1 MFENN
6 ENLFELERQ
15 GIEYLFQ
22 LIKDPIG
29 ERSPLFFKRL
39 NEKDL
44 KKVPMLNQILYLM
57 NYINEAGEIPLTKTG
72 NLKTALVDE
81 LYNQGF
87 LQDNDIEAGI
97 TKLHGQ
103 NSSLTINL
111 TKILL
116 DISDLTKK
124 RYNKYSLTKRGKK
137 LLQKPNQLLQY
148 IFHLFGETFNMAY
161 FDGYPDDG
169 IGNVGYGFSLLLL
182 NKFANEPR
190 ETVFYADEYLDL
202 VPQFLNKPFD
212 SLLEDRESAQRVY
225 VLRTFNRFLDFFGII
240 EIDGDRLLDLLE
252 SEIKT
257 TPLFHKFIGFVPPI
271 NSE

>member
-6 ENLFELERQ
+6 KNLFEMERQ

-22 LIKDPIG
+22 IIKDPVG

-87 LQDNDIEAGI
+87 VQYYYIQTVI

-124 RYNKYSLTKRGKK
+124 RYNKYSLTKRGEK

-169 IGNVGYGFSLLLL
+169 IGNVGYGFTLLLL
-182 NKFANEPR
+182 NKFGNESR
-190 ETVFYADEYLDL
+190 EAAFYANEYLDL

-212 SLLEDRESAQRVY
+212 SLLEERESAQRAY
-225 VLRTFNRFLDFFGII
+225 ILRTFNRFLDFFGII

-252 SEIKT
+252 IEIKT
-257 TPLFHKFIGFVPPI
+257 TPLFNKFIGFVPPT

>member
-1 MFENN
+1 MATMFENN
-6 ENLFELERQ
+6 KNLFEMERQ

-22 LIKDPIG
+22 IIKDPVG

-57 NYINEAGEIPLTKTG
+57 NYINEAGEIPLT
-72 NLKTALVDE
+72 
-81 LYNQGF
+81 QGF
-87 LQDNDIEAGI
+87 VQDYYIETGI

-124 RYNKYSLTKRGKK
+124 RYNKYSLTKRGEK
-137 LLQKPNQLLQY
+137 LFQKPNQLLQY

-169 IGNVGYGFSLLLL
+169 IGNVGYGFTLLLL
-182 NKFANEPR
+182 NKFGNESR
-190 ETVFYADEYLDL
+190 EAAFYANEYLDL

-212 SLLEDRESAQRVY
+212 SLLEERESAQRAY
-225 VLRTFNRFLDFFGII
+225 ILRTFNRFLDFFGII

-252 SEIKT
+252 IEIKT
-257 TPLFHKFIGFVPPI
+257 TPLFNKFIGFVPPT